1 MPKDSHPSS
10 LLRKPREDRFHG
22 AVSYGICPKVSTSLA
37 GVGRVGASGSAPSS
51 RFKPLSV
58 VLSAAKA
65 LDSILTRNTLAWNGP
80 LLIGR
85 PVPPIP
91 LFCQSADPAWPDG
104 GNAPSAAQSQ

>member
-1 MPKDSHPSS
+1 MPKGSHPLS
-10 LLRKPREDRFHG
+10 LLRKPRDARFHG
-22 AVSYGICPKVSTSLA
+22 AVSYGLCPKVSTSLA

-65 LDSILTRNTLAWNGP
+65 FDSILTRNSFARNGP
-80 LLIGR
+80 LGTGR

-91 LFCQSADPAWPDG
+91 LFCQSAVPESPQG
-104 GNAPSAAQSQ
+104 TCRLLFGR